1 MMKMYRT
8 SARVSMALALTMG
21 MSAAVEARSSRELTM
36 RLSDGIVLAVS
47 MDGVEGD
54 AQSPDIDVRSSTR
67 TGEVHRLVVDERG
80 IARFAYAVS
89 VEPDGE
95 GAALTFRPVRL
106 HETLGAFSPGTPTY
120 TLSFGLDGAIATLGE
135 RQTTGRVSEGDVIR
149 LDVFEQPQTGRRLT
163 DVIRVVELSPSSV
176 RRTAASRAVQS
187 SKPPTLTL
195 AQFELK
201 RDGEVLARM
210 GGLATGHTVM
220 LGLVGRGTVIFSA
233 QPHPDEP
240 SAGMATVEGGTLRF
254 WLDGQEYECV
264 SADPIGPE
272 GLTSLWMYVIDRDVP
287 DPSMRDFF
295 KGPVWVGASGSVEG
309 ALAMFRR
316 RDATP

>member
-1 MMKMYRT
+1 MTEPHRT
-8 SARVSMALALTMG
+8 AALVPMVLVLTAG
-21 MSAAVEARSSRELTM
+21 MVAAAEARSSRELTM

-47 MDGVEGD
+47 MDGVDGD
-54 AQSPDIDVRSSTR
+54 APSPDIDVRSSAR

-95 GAALTFRPVRL
+95 GAALSFRPVRL

-120 TLSFGLDGAIATLGE
+120 TLPFGLDGAVATLDE
-135 RQTTGRVSEGDVIR
+135 HQTTGRVSEGDVIR
-149 LDVFEQPQTGRRLT
+149 LDVFEQPETGRRLT

-176 RRTAASRAVQS
+176 RRLAASRALS
-187 SKPPTLTL
+187 SGKPPTLTL

-201 RDGEVLARM
+201 RDGTLVGRM
-210 GGLATGHTVM
+210 GGLATNHVVM

-233 QPHPDEP
+233 EPHPDEP

-254 WLDGQEYECV
+254 WLDGHEYEYV
-264 SADPIGPE
+264 SAEPVGPA
-272 GLTSLWMYVIDRDVP
+272 GLTSLWMYVADRDVP
-287 DPSMRDFF
+287 DPSWRDRRA
-295 KGPVWVGASGSVEG
+295 GPIWVGASDSVDR
-309 ALAMFRR
+309 ALAMLRWR
-316 RDATP
+316 PAAP

>member
-1 MMKMYRT
+1 MTKNCGA
-8 SARVSMALALTMG
+8 SGCIAVAFALTTC
-21 MSAAVEARSSRELTM
+21 MSATAGPRSSSELTM

-47 MDGVEGD
+47 MDGVGDD
-54 AQSPDIDVRSSTR
+54 AQPPDIDVRSSAR

-80 IARFAYAVS
+80 IARFADAVS

-95 GAALTFRPVRL
+95 GAALSFRPVRL
-106 HETLGAFSPGTPTY
+106 HETLGACSPGTPTY
-120 TLSFGLDGAIATLGE
+120 TLSFGLDGSIATLGE

-149 LDVFEQPQTGRRLT
+149 LDVFEHAQSGRRLT
-163 DVIRVVELSPSSV
+163 DVIRLVELSPSSV
-176 RRTAASRAVQS
+176 RRLAASRVVPAH
-187 SKPPTLTL
+187 KPQTLTL
-195 AQFELK
+195 AWCQLTRE
-201 RDGEVLARM
+201 GEILTRT
-210 GGLATGHTVM
+210 GGLATGHALM
-220 LGLVGRGTVIFSA
+220 LGLVGRGTVIFGTE
-233 QPHPDEP
+233 PHPDEP
-240 SAGMATVEGGTLRF
+240 SVGMATVEGRILRF

-264 SADPIGPE
+264 SANPIGPE